1 MLQNV
6 HAILAVDI
14 NNGLAKEGNIPWK
27 SKTDLNFFKAKT
39 TNNVVIMGTN
49 TLLSLPKGEPLQNRM
64 NVVVT
69 NNYEKYS
76 KVYNTYQNIC
86 FVNAEQVID
95 LIKTCYKDKTIFVIG
110 GNQIYNLL
118 IPYCST
124 VWLTKIKANYECD
137 LIFKYDLSK
146 FKREII
152 YEDLELEI
160 MLLD

>member
-1 MLQNV
+1 MLENV

-14 NNGLAKEGNIPWK
+14 NNGLAKDGRIPWK
-27 SKTDLNFFKAKT
+27 SKTDLKFFKTQT

-49 TLLSLPKGEPLQNRM
+49 TLLSLPNGEPLPNRM
-64 NVVVT
+64 NIIVT
-69 NNYEKYS
+69 NNCEKYS

-86 FVNAEQVID
+86 FVNAEQVINI
-95 LIKTCYKDKTIFVIG
+95 IKNGYKDKTIFVIG

-118 IPYCST
+118 MPYCST

-137 LIFKYDLSK
+137 LIFNYDLSQ
-146 FKREII
+146 FKSEII

-160 MLLD
+160 TRLT